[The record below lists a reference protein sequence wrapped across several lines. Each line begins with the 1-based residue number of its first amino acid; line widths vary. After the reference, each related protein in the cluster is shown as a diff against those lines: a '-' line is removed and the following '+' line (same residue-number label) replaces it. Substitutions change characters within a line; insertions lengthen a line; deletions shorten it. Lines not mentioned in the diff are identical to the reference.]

1 MRVIAGTAK
10 GTKLVVPPGR
20 ETRPTLDRV
29 RTSLFDIL
37 RARVENAK
45 FLDCFA
51 GTGANGIEALSR
63 GAKCAYF
70 VESSKRTT
78 HYIETNL
85 KKTHFIDKGIIIR
98 AELPRDVSLLPV
110 EMNII
115 FMDPP
120 YEFTRWLPLLIS
132 MQEHGIFSQNALL
145 IIEHSQFN
153 CPPEQFPPFQKYREE
168 KYGDTFLSFYS

>member
-10 GTKLVVPPGR
+10 GTKLLAPPGR
-20 ETRPTLDRV
+20 DIRPTLDRV

-37 RARVENAK
+37 NKNLGNAI

-70 VESSKRTT
+70 VEHAPKTL
-78 HYIETNL
+78 HYIEANL
-85 KKTHFIDKGIIIR
+85 KKTHFLEKGIIIK
-98 AELPRDVSLLPV
+98 AELPRDVYLLPTGIDIV
-110 EMNII
+110 

-120 YEFTRWLPLLIS
+120 YNFTKWEVLLS
-132 MQEHGIFSQNALL
+132 RMQEHEIFSKNSLL
-145 IIEHSQFN
+145 IIEHSRFN
-153 CPPEQFPPFQKYREE
+153 FPSEQFPPLKKFREE